1 MASLKEIK
9 TRIGSVQNTLKI
21 TSAMKV
27 VASAKLHRVQMV
39 SSDFEQY
46 GQLLKAIAA
55 SLYKGS
61 EILVTSPLTFS
72 HENDTR
78 AAVVAISSDS
88 SLCGA
93 FNHNVF
99 RQLVHQIEQLQKSG
113 FTSITVYPVGEKIT
127 QASIRAGYDVCND
140 YHSLSS
146 RPDFQKTSMLA
157 QLLMKL
163 YIDENVDRVCVV
175 YNHFKSMGKQI
186 PTQKVLIPFT
196 LSELGVK
203 WGQDDKETEF
213 ICEPELTSLLEEMT
227 PDIVKVYLHE
237 LLLDSLTAEHAART
251 VAMQTATDN
260 AEDLLDEL
268 SLTYN
273 KTRQKAI
280 TDELSDITQSI
291 NN

>member
-9 TRIGSVQNTLKI
+9 TRIASVQNTLKI

-39 SSDFEQY
+39 STNFEQY
-46 GQLLKAIAA
+46 SQLLKAIAA
-55 SLYKGS
+55 SLYQGS
-61 EILVTSPLTFS
+61 ELSVTSPLTFS
-72 HENDTR
+72 HEEDR
-78 AAVVAISSDS
+78 AAAVVAISSDS

-93 FNHNVF
+93 FNHNVI
-99 RQLVHQIEQLQKSG
+99 RQLEHQMEQLKKVG
-113 FTSITVYPVGEKIT
+113 FASIKVYTVGEKIT
-127 QASIRAGYDVCND
+127 QAAIKAGYDVCSDFRSIASKPD
-140 YHSLSS
+140 Y
-146 RPDFQKTSMLA
+146 QKTSELA
-157 QLLMKL
+157 GILMKL
-163 YIDENVDRVCVV
+163 YLDEKADRVCVV

-186 PTQKVLIPFT
+186 PQQKTLIPFT

-203 WGQDDKETEF
+203 GDNNDKNTEY
-213 ICEPELTSLLEEMT
+213 ICEPALSQLLEEMT
-227 PDIVKVYLHE
+227 PSVFKVFLHE
-237 LLLDSLTAEHAART
+237 LILDSITAEHAART

-260 AEDLLDEL
+260 ADDLLDEL